1 MNERLDVLLSARR
14 DGALTPA
21 EQAEL
26 DRILSES
33 EVARRRAL
41 ELDRVDEGLRA
52 LAASPVDGER
62 LARNLAAVRQRSA
75 LERAASRSVP
85 LATAATL
92 PTPARSGSAATT
104 RGSSDAGARRARA
117 LGVGLGAAA
126 IAAAWIAALVFPIE
140 RPTGEAAGGPRDA
153 SESREMGWAEEGRAV
168 AVPGVE
174 RVAAED
180 LAALG
185 LEEPG
190 DLEVIDE
197 LELLDFLADRER
209 TARGPRG

>member
-1 MNERLDVLLSARR
+1 MNERLDLLLSARR

-26 DRILSES
+26 DRI
-33 EVARRRAL
+33 RRAL

-52 LAASPVDGER
+52 LAAESVDAER

-75 LERAASRSVP
+75 TERAASP
-85 LATAATL
+85 ATAATL
-92 PTPARSGSAATT
+92 PTPKRAATPAT
-104 RGSSDAGARRARA
+104 PRGSSDAGARRARA
-117 LGVGLGAAA
+117 LGVGLGAAAAA

-153 SESREMGWAEEGRAV
+153 SGTGEMGRADEGRSFAV
-168 AVPGVE
+168 ARVE
-174 RVAAED
+174 LVAAED